1 VLASASPRR
10 SQLLAEAGVVF
21 EVVPADVDE
30 SAREDESAEALCERL
45 GRDKAR
51 AVASRRT
58 GGVVVAGDTIVVRD
72 GAVLGKPADRD
83 DAAQMLRSLSGRR
96 HEVFSSVAL
105 CRAPDGP
112 MVSGLARSTVSFDV
126 LDDATLGAYL
136 DGSEWE
142 GKAGAYAIQGDAAG
156 FARLE
161 AGSHDTVVGLPVA
174 LVGELAQRLGAADS
188 APEVEGP
195 RS

>member
-1 VLASASPRR
+1 MLASASPRR
-10 SQLLAEAGVVF
+10 SQLLAEAGVDF

-30 SAREDESAEALCERL
+30 SASEGESAEALCERL

-51 AVASRRT
+51 AVASQRL

-72 GAVLGKPADRD
+72 GAVLGKPAHRD

-112 MVSGLARSTVSFDV
+112 MVSGLARSTVAFAE
-126 LDDATLGAYL
+126 LDHATLDAYL
-136 DGSEWE
+136 DGGEWE
-142 GKAGAYAIQGDAAG
+142 GKAGAYAIQGDAAA
-156 FARLE
+156 FATLE
-161 AGSHDTVVGLPVA
+161 AGSHDTVVGLPVE
-174 LVGELAQRLGAADS
+174 LVGELALRLAAVDS
-188 APEVEGP
+188 ASDAEARGP
-195 RS
+195 